1 MPDFCYI
8 YKQLT
13 LCDSMLKHRA
23 TIKDIA
29 RELNISPSTV
39 SRALADR
46 WDVNPET
53 RRAVLEVAERLH
65 YHPNPISLSLKQ
77 RQTMSIGV
85 IVPEFFNSFF
95 AEVITGI
102 QEVMEPQ
109 GYHILIS
116 QSNEIAATELKNLLA
131 MDAKMVDGIIISVTQ
146 DSESADFLTQ
156 LQEKRVPL
164 VFFNRLCPGVEA
176 PHVIFEDYKWAFN
189 AVEHLIRQGYK
200 RIAHLAGPKR
210 LLLSQERERGY
221 RNALQAHGVSAIE
234 ELVIPGGI
242 SMESGQ
248 KAAAELL
255 KMHPRPDAVFAVNDP
270 AEIGMMKTLQKA
282 GIRIPDEIAFVG
294 FSESQSALIIE
305 PNLTSVAQPT
315 FEMGRV
321 AAKLLLEQIRNYSET
336 IGPHQSI
343 SLQGKL
349 NIRESSQRKDQMHI
363 Q

>member
-13 LCDSMLKHRA
+13 LFDSMLKHRA

-116 QSNEIAATELKNLLA
+116 Q
-131 MDAKMVDGIIISVTQ
+131 
-146 DSESADFLTQ
+146 
-156 LQEKRVPL
+156 EKRVPL

-176 PHVIFEDYKWAFN
+176 PPVIFDDYKWAFN

-270 AEIGMMKTLQKA
+270 AAIGMMKTLQKA

-349 NIRESSQRKDQMHI
+349 NIRESSQRKDQMHS

>member
-1 MPDFCYI
+1 
-8 YKQLT
+8 
-13 LCDSMLKHRA
+13 
-23 TIKDIA
+23 
-29 RELNISPSTV
+29 
-39 SRALADR
+39 
-46 WDVNPET
+46 
-53 RRAVLEVAERLH
+53 
-65 YHPNPISLSLKQ
+65 
-77 RQTMSIGV
+77 MSIGV

-176 PHVIFEDYKWAFN
+176 PHVIFDDYKWAFN

-221 RNALQAHGVSAIE
+221 GRRLQSDPLLHDRAVLECFAGSRGFGNRRAGHSGRHLDGKRTKGGGGTAKNASPSRCRFCRQR
-234 ELVIPGGI
+234 
-242 SMESGQ
+242 SGSD
-248 KAAAELL
+248 
-255 KMHPRPDAVFAVNDP
+255 RD
-270 AEIGMMKTLQKA
+270 
-282 GIRIPDEIAFVG
+282 DE
-294 FSESQSALIIE
+294 
-305 PNLTSVAQPT
+305 NLTKS
-315 FEMGRV
+315 
-321 AAKLLLEQIRNYSET
+321 RN
-336 IGPHQSI
+336 P
-343 SLQGKL
+343 
-349 NIRESSQRKDQMHI
+349 NPR
-363 Q
+363 

>member
-1 MPDFCYI
+1 
-8 YKQLT
+8 
-13 LCDSMLKHRA
+13 MLKHRA

-164 VFFNRLCPGVEA
+164 VFFNRLCPGS
-176 PHVIFEDYKWAFN
+176 
-189 AVEHLIRQGYK
+189 
-200 RIAHLAGPKR
+200 R
-210 LLLSQERERGY
+210 LLMLYLTIINGR
-221 RNALQAHGVSAIE
+221 
-234 ELVIPGGI
+234 
-242 SMESGQ
+242 SMPWS
-248 KAAAELL
+248 
-255 KMHPRPDAVFAVNDP
+255 
-270 AEIGMMKTLQKA
+270 T
-282 GIRIPDEIAFVG
+282 
-294 FSESQSALIIE
+294 
-305 PNLTSVAQPT
+305 
-315 FEMGRV
+315 
-321 AAKLLLEQIRNYSET
+321 
-336 IGPHQSI
+336 
-343 SLQGKL
+343 
-349 NIRESSQRKDQMHI
+349 
-363 Q
+363 

>member
-13 LCDSMLKHRA
+13 LFDSMLKHRA

-131 MDAKMVDGIIISVTQ
+131 MDAKMVDTGFGKRRFPDTITGKTR
-146 DSESADFLTQ
+146 SA
-156 LQEKRVPL
+156 
-164 VFFNRLCPGVEA
+164 RL
-176 PHVIFEDYKWAFN
+176 F
-189 AVEHLIRQGYK
+189 
-200 RIAHLAGPKR
+200 
-210 LLLSQERERGY
+210 
-221 RNALQAHGVSAIE
+221 
-234 ELVIPGGI
+234 
-242 SMESGQ
+242 
-248 KAAAELL
+248 
-255 KMHPRPDAVFAVNDP
+255 
-270 AEIGMMKTLQKA
+270 
-282 GIRIPDEIAFVG
+282 
-294 FSESQSALIIE
+294 QSAL
-305 PNLTSVAQPT
+305 SG
-315 FEMGRV
+315 GR
-321 AAKLLLEQIRNYSET
+321 
-336 IGPHQSI
+336 G
-343 SLQGKL
+343 
-349 NIRESSQRKDQMHI
+349 SSCYI
-363 Q
+363 